1 MLIYALCRQLLS
13 VEITHFTNVPKLGGR
28 GGGGGGG
35 GQANFGNA
43 RMNVRA
49 HEVASMKITL
59 MMIMILVDNGDGEGK
74 I

>member
-1 MLIYALCRQLLS
+1 MSFFFYIEKRAKKKEKIGVHKS
-13 VEITHFTNVPKLGGR
+13 GTGGV
-28 GGGGGGG
+28 G